1 MPLFLNEK
9 MIQEM
14 REIQRTKSDKFLKI
28 KHFHKL
34 TLTVWLCLR
43 GALCGTI
50 SCPPRTG
57 NTTKTQEFRYPLT
70 RHEI

>member
-14 REIQRTKSDKFLKI
+14 RKIQRTKSDKFLKI

-34 TLTVWLCLR
+34 TLTDKYMQSGRLR
-43 GALCGTI
+43 ASNL
-50 SCPPRTG
+50 S
-57 NTTKTQEFRYPLT
+57 NRYDFEAGYNP
-70 RHEI
+70 

>member
-14 REIQRTKSDKFLKI
+14 RKIQRTKSDKFLKI

-34 TLTVWLCLR
+34 TLTVLLWLR
-43 GALCGTI
+43 GAFCGSLPAI
-50 SCPPRTG
+50 FWQAFLSCEGQETPR
-57 NTTKTQEFRYPLT
+57 KP
-70 RHEI
+70 

>member
-34 TLTVWLCLR
+34 TLTVWL
-43 GALCGTI
+43 
-50 SCPPRTG
+50 
-57 NTTKTQEFRYPLT
+57 
-70 RHEI
+70 